1 MNTLTEKLIESCR
14 EVTGDKTFRFT
25 AERLVLK
32 CGVRAD
38 LKGFSCLIDAVII
51 YGTETCATFCEIY
64 RVIGELRGLKTK
76 TVMREIAYAIEQS
89 FGLCARLSDM
99 IGISISEADIHSGL
113 VIAYLGRLFVNPDIS
128 VYA

>member
-1 MNTLTEKLIESCR
+1 MNTLSENLIEECR
-14 EVTGDKTFRFT
+14 SVVSDRTFHFT

-51 YGTETCATFCEIY
+51 YGTETSTAFCEIY
-64 RVIGELRGLKTK
+64 AAIGALRKLKVK
-76 TVMREIAYAIEQS
+76 TVMREIAYAIAQAFDLRS
-89 FGLCARLSDM
+89 RLSEM
-99 IGISISEADIHSGL
+99 IGIPIAEADLHSGL
-113 VIAYLGRLFVNPDIS
+113 VIAYLGRLFANPDVA